1 MPSHRTSSTANEPDY
16 RALFQSS
23 PGLYLVLDPDLSIVA
38 VTNTYLEAT
47 MTRREDILGRKLF
60 DIFPDNPDDSGAD
73 GFRNLRTS
81 LDRVLAQG
89 VADAMAVQKYD
100 IRIPESDGGG
110 FEERYWS
117 PLNSPVLD
125 SGGRVAYIIHRV
137 EDVTAFVHLKQR
149 EDRQHLLTE
158 ELMDRA
164 GRMESEVFLRAQQ
177 VQQTNRRLEA
187 ANRELGLLHAKA
199 FELDRLKTRLMSE
212 KSAEALR
219 ASEERY
225 RTLFDASPHP
235 MWVYDVES
243 LKFLAVNTAAIEK
256 YGYTREEFSQIA
268 MDDIRSERLTP
279 KPTYLGGIWRH
290 RKKDGTPMDV
300 EIRSH
305 DFPFEGHEA
314 RLVAVH
320 DVTEKLRIEAQLLR
334 TQRMESIGTLA
345 GGIAHDLNNV
355 LAPILI
361 AVQLLGRR
369 LQDPGSQNVIEALEG
384 SVQRGAA
391 IVRQLLTLAR
401 GAEGERIPV
410 EIRRIIEGMRK
421 TIEETF
427 PKAISI
433 RFEASPNVWLVTGDP
448 AQLDQVLLI
457 LCVNARD
464 AMPNGGALRISA
476 ENAILDEHYARLNI
490 EATPGLYVAVEVTD
504 SGAGIAPD
512 IIDRI
517 FDPFFT
523 TKEMGKGTGL
533 GLSTARAIVKSHGGF
548 INVYSEPGRGTRFK
562 VFLPAHEG
570 DLRYTPRARTELP
583 MGRGELILVV
593 DDEFAVRDITKVTL
607 EAYNYQVLVAKD
619 GADALAHFARRHE
632 QIAAVLLD
640 MMMPVM
646 DGPETIRA
654 MGAID
659 PNVRIVAASGLVDD
673 ARLDAILPSKGGVE
687 SKCVVAVLSKPSTA
701 ETLLVTLRDAI
712 AR

>member
-1 MPSHRTSSTANEPDY
+1 
-16 RALFQSS
+16 
-23 PGLYLVLDPDLSIVA
+23 
-38 VTNTYLEAT
+38 
-47 MTRREDILGRKLF
+47 
-60 DIFPDNPDDSGAD
+60 
-73 GFRNLRTS
+73 
-81 LDRVLAQG
+81 
-89 VADAMAVQKYD
+89 
-100 IRIPESDGGG
+100 
-110 FEERYWS
+110 
-117 PLNSPVLD
+117 VLD

-421 TIEETF
+421 MIEETF

-687 SKCVVAVLSKPSTA
+687 SKCVVAVLSKPYTA

>member
-1 MPSHRTSSTANEPDY
+1 
-16 RALFQSS
+16 
-23 PGLYLVLDPDLSIVA
+23 
-38 VTNTYLEAT
+38 
-47 MTRREDILGRKLF
+47 
-60 DIFPDNPDDSGAD
+60 
-73 GFRNLRTS
+73 
-81 LDRVLAQG
+81 
-89 VADAMAVQKYD
+89 
-100 IRIPESDGGG
+100 
-110 FEERYWS
+110 
-117 PLNSPVLD
+117 
-125 SGGRVAYIIHRV
+125 
-137 EDVTAFVHLKQR
+137 
-149 EDRQHLLTE
+149 
-158 ELMDRA
+158 
-164 GRMESEVFLRAQQ
+164 
-177 VQQTNRRLEA
+177 
-187 ANRELGLLHAKA
+187 
-199 FELDRLKTRLMSE
+199 MSE

-517 FDPFFT
+517 FDPFFP

-687 SKCVVAVLSKPSTA
+687 SKCVVAVLSKPYTA